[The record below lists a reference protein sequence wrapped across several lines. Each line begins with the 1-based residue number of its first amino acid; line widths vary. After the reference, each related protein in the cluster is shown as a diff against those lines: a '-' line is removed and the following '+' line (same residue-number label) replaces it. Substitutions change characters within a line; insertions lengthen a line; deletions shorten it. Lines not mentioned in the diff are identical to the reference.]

1 MIRSINRI
9 AFGATLAFMAL
20 APLTQAQSKPE
31 QAAKDSVSGKASL
44 ELVFVIDTT
53 GSMGGLIEGAKSKV
67 WSIVNEVL
75 KSQSHPKVK
84 VGLVAYRDLGDSY
97 VTKVEP
103 LSSDLDK
110 IYSTLMSY
118 TAEGGGDTPENV
130 RQALLDGVRKSGW
143 SQKSSTTAQIIFL
156 VGDAPPHN
164 DYKNIPDCV
173 TTAGEAVKKGIIVN
187 TIECGSDPEAKTAW
201 QEISRRG
208 EGQFFAIEQNG
219 GVVAISTPYDA
230 ELSTLSGKIGS
241 TYSAYGAK
249 TFRGAKASTQAAN
262 EGRFRDAAPAS
273 AQAERALNKAI
284 NSEAYDKDLVQD
296 VANGKV
302 KLRDLKTDQLPDDL
316 QKLSP
321 EDREKEVAKRIKDR
335 KAITNK
341 ILELSKKRDAF
352 QMAELKKRKGSNTGF
367 DEVVRQSLKAQVAKK
382 GIKM

>member
-1 MIRSINRI
+1 MIRSTNRI
-9 AFGATLAFMAL
+9 AFGATLALMAL
-20 APLTQAQSKPE
+20 TPLTQAQNKPE
-31 QAAKDSVSGKASL
+31 QAAKDSLSGKASL

-84 VGLVAYRDLGDSY
+84 VGLVAYRDLGDTY

-118 TAEGGGDTPENV
+118 TADGGGDTPENV
-130 RQALLDGVRKSGW
+130 RQALLDGVRKAGW
-143 SQKSSTTAQIIFL
+143 SRKSSNTAQILFL

-187 TIECGSDPEAKTAW
+187 AIECGSDPEAKTAW
-201 QEISRRG
+201 QEIARRG

-241 TYSAYGAK
+241 TYSAYGATK
-249 TFRGAKASTQAAN
+249 FRGDRNRRQFSD
-262 EGRFRDAAPAS
+262 EGRF
-273 AQAERALNKAI
+273 
-284 NSEAYDKDLVQD
+284 
-296 VANGKV
+296 
-302 KLRDLKTDQLPDDL
+302 
-316 QKLSP
+316 
-321 EDREKEVAKRIKDR
+321 
-335 KAITNK
+335 
-341 ILELSKKRDAF
+341 
-352 QMAELKKRKGSNTGF
+352 
-367 DEVVRQSLKAQVAKK
+367 
-382 GIKM
+382 